1 MAKITRLE
9 LLDGLK
15 LAIQLETDL
24 RRFYEAAIESE
35 DIPANKELFERI
47 LEDENKHRKLFQKK
61 YEDLTGNKLLYLN
74 VNKRRRLVELL
85 SEPTT
90 ADKILEEAIENEKR
104 SVEFYE
110 NASSLVPPGWLRQVF
125 ADLAEEER
133 KHLALLESEYKGAED
148 LEVPDNGRPKKSEV
162 HAA

>member
-35 DIPANKELFERI
+35 EIPANKELLEKI
-47 LEDENKHRKLFQKK
+47 LEEENKHRKLFQKR

-85 SEPTT
+85 SEPTA
-90 ADKILEEAIENEKR
+90 ADKILEEAKENEKR
-104 SVEFYE
+104 SIEFYE
-110 NASSLVPPGWLRQVF
+110 NASSLVPPGWLRQTF
-125 ADLAEEER
+125 LELAEEER
-133 KHLALLESEYKGAED
+133 KHLELLTGEYRETED